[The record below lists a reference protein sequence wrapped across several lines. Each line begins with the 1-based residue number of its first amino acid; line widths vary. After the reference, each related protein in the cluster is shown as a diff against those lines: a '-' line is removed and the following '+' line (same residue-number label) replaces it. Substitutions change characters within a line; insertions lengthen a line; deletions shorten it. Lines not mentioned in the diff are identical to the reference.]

1 MDLFLIRHAEAVD
14 RKEFAGKDEERP
26 LTETGQAQAKGLG
39 TGLSAHKVRL
49 DLLLTS
55 PLVRAQQTAQ
65 GMLEGWKGPV
75 PELRVCE
82 DLAPGARRKKLAR
95 FLRALGVESVGL
107 VGHMPDLGEF
117 TAWLL
122 GDKSI
127 QMDLAKAG
135 VVHVRCDQ
143 PPDKGA
149 AALVWMIT
157 PEWLDS

>member
-14 RKEFAGKDEERP
+14 RKEFAGNDEERP
-26 LTETGQAQAKGLG
+26 LTEAGHGQAKALGKGLSG
-39 TGLSAHKVRL
+39 HGVRL

-65 GMLEGWKGPV
+65 GMLEPWGAPM

-95 FLRALGVESVGL
+95 FLRTLGVESVGL
-107 VGHMPDLGEF
+107 VGHMPDLGDF

-122 GDKSI
+122 GDKAI
-127 QMDLAKAG
+127 QIDLAKAG
-135 VVHVRCDQ
+135 VAHVRCAQ
-143 PPDKGA
+143 PANKST

-157 PEWLDS
+157 PEWLGE

>member
-14 RKEFAGKDEERP
+14 RNEFTGTDEDRP
-26 LTETGQAQAKGLG
+26 LTAAGNAQGKALGKGLP
-39 TGLSAHKVRL
+39 AHGVRL

-55 PLVRAQQTAQ
+55 PLVRARQTAE
-65 GMLEGWKGPV
+65 GILETWGTPV

-95 FLRALGVESVGL
+95 CLRALGVESVGL
-107 VGHMPDLGEF
+107 VGHMPDLGDF

-122 GDKSI
+122 GDKSMQI
-127 QMDLAKAG
+127 DLAKAG
-135 VVHVRCDQ
+135 VVHVQCSQ

-157 PEWLDS
+157 PEWLGS

>member
-14 RKEFAGKDEERP
+14 RKEFAGNDEERP
-26 LTETGQAQAKGLG
+26 LTEAGQAQAKGLG

-65 GMLEGWKGPV
+65 GMLETWKGAV

-82 DLAPGARRKKLAR
+82 ELAPGARRKKLAR
-95 FLRALGVESVGL
+95 YLRALEVESLGL
-107 VGHMPDLGEF
+107 VGHMPDLGDF

-122 GDKSI
+122 GDKAISI
-127 QMDLAKAG
+127 DLAKAG

-149 AALVWMIT
+149 AALVWMVT
-157 PEWLDS
+157 PE